1 MGQQQGE
8 YVIWKDYS
16 LTSYR
21 RKRGRKLAI
30 ISIAMLPFTAFLSLP
45 VAVLYHKAELVPF
58 AVLFLILV
66 IISVIAYILGGR
78 LDEYVVTNIRAMHV
92 KNGKVW
98 RQVYLST
105 PGLFVT
111 IVNPRYYSD
120 SEESVV
126 SYVVEDVV
134 FLVNGVEVLR
144 FSETRKG
151 DELIAK
157 LRRMGFQ

>member
-1 MGQQQGE
+1 MELQQGE
-8 YVIWKDYS
+8 YVIWMDHPPLSYYRYVFIVVGIIAYVALYS
-16 LTSYR
+16 LASL
-21 RKRGRKLAI
+21 LAPHSAAI
-30 ISIAMLPFTAFLSLP
+30 DPI
-45 VAVLYHKAELVPF
+45 
-58 AVLFLILV
+58 ILV
-66 IISVIAYILGGR
+66 GLIIIIIVTAYILIKWG
-78 LDEYVVTNIRAMHV
+78 DKYVVTNIRAMHV
-92 KNGKVW
+92 KKGKVW
-98 RQVYLST
+98 KQVYLST

-144 FSETRKG
+144 FNVTRKG